1 MKVQTAELLRS
12 KKEKLGK
19 KSKIETTKLWKKIKF
34 KNQVRIKNII
44 RYKKRL
50 IITTI
55 GVAGSITLVLAGF
68 GIYDAILQIIEYQ
81 TRKTWKYDIEINLNN
96 RLTGYYL
103 QEETNLIEQNSNIES
118 CIQVCMKAGTIS
130 NKGIEEDV
138 QIVIPKYNEELNDY
152 INLETIKNEKYT
164 LDDTSIAVTQKVAK
178 MLGIKEGD
186 IITVTSLD
194 GKTATLKVGAV
205 VKNYISHYIYISKRL
220 YIENLGGY
228 TLNTVFAKR
237 KPNLT
242 QEEKDDLNKEI
253 LQSENVKYLV
263 DTDTLI
269 TLIDDQ
275 VSSLNYAVAV
285 LIISSRTTKFCGT
298 V

>member
-1 MKVQTAELLRS
+1 
-12 KKEKLGK
+12 
-19 KSKIETTKLWKKIKF
+19 
-34 KNQVRIKNII
+34 
-44 RYKKRL
+44 
-50 IITTI
+50 
-55 GVAGSITLVLAGF
+55 
-68 GIYDAILQIIEYQ
+68 
-81 TRKTWKYDIEINLNN
+81 
-96 RLTGYYL
+96 
-103 QEETNLIEQNSNIES
+103 
-118 CIQVCMKAGTIS
+118 
-130 NKGIEEDV
+130 
-138 QIVIPKYNEELNDY
+138 
-152 INLETIKNEKYT
+152 
-164 LDDTSIAVTQKVAK
+164 

-186 IITVTSLD
+186 NITVTSLD

-242 QEEKDDLNKEI
+242 QEEKDELNKEI